1 MFKIKKNIIVLLAVL
16 TMFISPLKTL
26 AKDNNYTVNIKS
38 NFNNFLLVNNSSKK
52 EIQGLKALLEL
63 AQKED
68 MKLLTPDFAVALQ
81 KTIDVAIS
89 IIDNPDGFE
98 QIEIDKVEGELAKL
112 LGNVQYDQ
120 VRELRDLVDQIDKML
135 AQISK
140 YDLNIYTEASLRA
153 LNEPLAGAKVVL
165 NSMSNDQAAAKRVY
179 NKLNSAALK
188 LRLIQPDSRNTQAI
202 INEMTILIDQ
212 AENIKAYNY
221 TSESYKLVKDAK
233 NQAKALLDYQ
243 VYPIDTFRLATASL
257 KSAIEKLDA
266 VNESDQEKLVNL
278 LEQVKQLDEA
288 LYTKESYEQLV
299 LAIKLSEEAL
309 KENEDKDYITSLNLL
324 QDKRNGL
331 KKLSDEADKDET
343 PDLIDP
349 NDKTDEDLDIVNPAV
364 KTNTVFYIAILL
376 LGFAL
381 LAGLG
386 YFGYLHKLKNKQDIE

>member
-288 LYTKESYEQLV
+288 LYTKESYAQLV